1 MYFTKEGPQVDNKH
15 LKMCLISL
23 YIRKNENSNNNEI
36 LWHIYHEDEKSKR
49 LTIANGSEDEE
60 QLELSCMEVL
70 VQIGTITLETV

>member
-1 MYFTKEGPQVDNKH
+1 
-15 LKMCLISL
+15 MCLISL

-70 VQIGTITLETV
+70 LQIGTLTLETV